1 MEHTMKDGRP
11 SPHGRTVLVDKGP
24 GGLPILRIRNEHAE
38 SSIFT
43 YGAHI
48 ASFKPKGADDM
59 LFVSPYSKFEEGQPI
74 RGGIPICFPW
84 FGKHKTREDLQ
95 LHGLVRTKI
104 WDVVDTATEAD
115 GSTTVVL
122 STHDDE
128 LSRSIWPHRFSIQLT
143 VSIAKELTMVLEVKN
158 TDDKPF
164 TFEEAFHTYLSIRDL
179 ERCKV
184 MGLEGLHAI
193 DRMKSDSVYVQSGD
207 VKVSGAFTRVYQEV
221 GKHVTLADPV
231 ASRSIRMEQDRLRHV
246 VVWNPGEHAAMN
258 NPEVLETYKDFLCV
272 EHANFL
278 DAAINLNP
286 GETHHSKLILSVLPL

>member
-1 MEHTMKDGRP
+1 M
-11 SPHGRTVLVDKGP
+11 
-24 GGLPILRIRNEHAE
+24 PILRISNEHAE

-43 YGAHI
+43 YGAHV
-48 ASFKPKGADDM
+48 ASFKPKRADEM
-59 LFVSPYSKFEEGQPI
+59 LFISPYSKFEEGQPI

-84 FGKHKTREDLQ
+84 FGKHETREDLQ

-104 WDVVDTATEAD
+104 WDVVGTATEAD

-128 LSRSIWPHRFSIQLT
+128 YSRSIWPHRFSIQLT
-143 VSIAKELTMVLEVKN
+143 VFIAKELTMILEVKN
-158 TDDKPF
+158 IDDKPF
-164 TFEEAFHTYLSIRDL
+164 TFGEAFHTYFSVGDL
-179 ERCKV
+179 EQCNII
-184 MGLEGLHAI
+184 GLNGLQAI
-193 DRMKSDSVYVQSGD
+193 DRMKSDTVYVQSGD
-207 VKVSGAFTRVYQEV
+207 VKVSGAFTRVYRDA

-258 NPEVLETYKDFLCV
+258 NAEILEAYKDFLCV

-278 DAAINLNP
+278 DAAIDLNP
-286 GETHHSKLILSVLPL
+286 GETHRSKLVLSILSD